1 MGGQPKKAQSSGFD
15 FSKNIEVFLIMA
27 ASDPEFAA
35 SFYQTIAEHNIEENQ
50 KITNSKDTTTDRL
63 NLDRS
68 DMLY

>member
-1 MGGQPKKAQSSGFD
+1 MQDNYNSYTNVSFCIY
-15 FSKNIEVFLIMA
+15 FMNLFLSIV
-27 ASDPEFAA
+27 AA

>member
-1 MGGQPKKAQSSGFD
+1 M
-15 FSKNIEVFLIMA
+15 NLFLSIV
-27 ASDPEFAA
+27 AA

-68 DMLY
+68 DMLHRHI